1 MEGLVPINPVEFG
14 VLGALI
20 VVIIALLYFGKLIFD
35 KQAAAIDNLTA
46 AINKW
51 TEAVSSHNNKIETIE
66 TNQRR
71 LEDKFDRLREDILK
85 LNYER
90 SDKNEN
96 KHQRD

>member
-1 MEGLVPINPVEFG
+1 MDGLIPINPVEFG

-35 KQAAAIDNLTA
+35 KQSAAIDNLTA

-51 TEAVSSHNNKIETIE
+51 TETVSTNNNKIENIE

-90 SDKNEN
+90 SDKNESQ
-96 KHQRD
+96 H

>member
-1 MEGLVPINPVEFG
+1 MDGLIPINPIEFG

-46 AINKW
+46 AINRW
-51 TEAVSSHNNKIETIE
+51 TEAVSSHNNKIDNIE
-66 TNQRR
+66 NNQRR
-71 LEDKFDRLREDILK
+71 IEDKFDRLREDILK

-90 SDKNEN
+90 GES
-96 KHQRD
+96 R